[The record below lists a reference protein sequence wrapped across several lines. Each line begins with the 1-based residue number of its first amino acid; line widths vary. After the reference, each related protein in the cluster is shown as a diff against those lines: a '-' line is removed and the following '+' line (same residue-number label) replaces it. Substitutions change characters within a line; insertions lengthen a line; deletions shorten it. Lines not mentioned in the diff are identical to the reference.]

1 LIAVV
6 HLVWGPLG
14 ATPLRRFVE
23 SYRAFDAGAEHELI
37 VLLNGVDRAA
47 RGSLLQELEG
57 VEHRLLETEEPAQ
70 DLAAYA
76 WAGRRLEH
84 ERLCFLNSYSTIRA
98 PGWLA
103 KLDRALE
110 QPRAGAVGTS
120 GSWGSIRSY
129 LRFSLGL
136 GGPYARVFED
146 RQATIDTL
154 EAIAEERQKA
164 APKRRRIPVLTYAA
178 AVLDQAHGFVPFPA
192 RHLRTTGF
200 MLSRELFAGL
210 RVPDVERKND
220 AYRLESGRRSI
231 SAQVAR
237 QGLEL
242 LVVDREGRSFA
253 ASDWAASR
261 TFWQGD
267 QENLLIADNQTAS
280 YEQGSATVREVLAR
294 YAWGELADP
303 VPSDASSQSQSQSS
317 SPKAGGALPSQQPRG
332 GAPEPTVHES

>member
-1 LIAVV
+1 MIAVV

-14 ATPLRRFVE
+14 AAPLRRFVE
-23 SYRAFDAGAEHELI
+23 SYRAFDAGSEHELV

-47 RGSLLQELEG
+47 RGALLQELDG
-57 VEHRLLETEEPAQ
+57 VEHRLLETEAPVQ

-76 WAGRRLEH
+76 WAGRQLEH

-98 PGWLA
+98 QGWLA

-110 QPRAGAVGTS
+110 QPSVGAVGAS

-136 GGPYARVFED
+136 GGPYARVFAD

-154 EAIAEERQKA
+154 EAIAGERQTA
-164 APKRRRIPVLTYAA
+164 TLQRRRIPVVTYAA
-178 AVLDQAHGFVPFPA
+178 AVLDQAHGFTPFPA

-200 MLSRELFAGL
+200 MLRRDLFTSL
-210 RVPDVERKND
+210 RLHPVERKND

-231 SAQVAR
+231 SAQIAR

-242 LVVDREGRSFA
+242 LVVDGEGRTFA
-253 ASDWAASR
+253 AGDWAASQ
-261 TFWQGD
+261 TFWQGT
-267 QENLLIADNQTAS
+267 QEKLLLADNQSAS
-280 YEQGSATVREVLAR
+280 YEQGDARVRDVLAR
-294 YAWGELADP
+294 YAWGGLADP
-303 VPSDASSQSQSQSS
+303 ATGGPVSQS
-317 SPKAGGALPSQQPRG
+317 
-332 GAPEPTVHES
+332 E

>member
-1 LIAVV
+1 VIAVV

-14 ATPLRRFVE
+14 VAPLRRFAE
-23 SYRAFDAGAEHELI
+23 SYRAFDAGVEHELV
-37 VLLNGVDRAA
+37 VLLNGVEQAA
-47 RGSLLQELEG
+47 RGTLLQELDG
-57 VEHRLLETEEPAQ
+57 VEHRLLETEAPVQ

-98 PGWLA
+98 QGWLA

-110 QPRAGAVGTS
+110 QPRVGAAGAS
-120 GSWGSIRSY
+120 GSWGSIHSY

-146 RQATIDTL
+146 RQATSDTL
-154 EAIAEERQKA
+154 AAIAEQRETA
-164 APKRRRIPVLTYAA
+164 TPKPRRIPVVTYAA
-178 AVLDQAHGFVPFPA
+178 AVLNQAHGFTPFPA

-200 MLSRELFAGL
+200 MLRRELFASL
-210 RVPDVERKND
+210 RLPPVERKND

-231 SAQVAR
+231 SAQIAR

-242 LVVDREGRSFA
+242 LVVDRDGRSFA
-253 ASDWAASR
+253 ATDWAAGR
-261 TFWQGD
+261 TFWQGE

-280 YEQGSATVREVLAR
+280 YEQGDARVREVLAR

-303 VPSDASSQSQSQSS
+303 LPGGPPSHSQSS
-317 SPKAGGALPSQQPRG
+317 
-332 GAPEPTVHES
+332 

>member
-1 LIAVV
+1 MIAVV

-14 ATPLRRFVE
+14 VAPLRRFVE
-23 SYRAFDAGAEHELI
+23 SYRAFDAGAEHELV
-37 VLLNGVDRAA
+37 VLLNGVEQAT
-47 RGSLLQELEG
+47 RGPLLQELDG
-57 VEHRLLETEEPAQ
+57 VEHRLLETEAPVQ

-98 PGWLA
+98 QGWLA

-110 QPRAGAVGTS
+110 QPRAGAAGAS
-120 GSWGSIRSY
+120 GSWGSIHSY

-146 RQATIDTL
+146 RQATSATL
-154 EAIAEERQKA
+154 EAIAEQRETA
-164 APKRRRIPVLTYAA
+164 APKPRRIPVVTYAA
-178 AVLDQAHGFVPFPA
+178 AVLHQAHGFTPFPA

-200 MLSRELFAGL
+200 MLRRELFASL
-210 RVPDVERKND
+210 RLPPLERKND

-231 SAQVAR
+231 SAQIAR

-253 ASDWAASR
+253 ATDWAASR
-261 TFWQGD
+261 TFWQGQ
-267 QENLLIADNQTAS
+267 QENLLVADNQTAS
-280 YEQGSATVREVLAR
+280 YEQGDARVREVLAR

-303 VPSDASSQSQSQSS
+303 LPGDLMSHSQLS
-317 SPKAGGALPSQQPRG
+317 
-332 GAPEPTVHES
+332 

>member
-14 ATPLRRFVE
+14 SAPLRRFVE

-47 RGSLLQELEG
+47 RGSLLRELDG
-57 VEHRLLETEEPAQ
+57 VEHRLLETEAPMQ
-70 DLAAYA
+70 DLAAYS

-84 ERLCFLNSYSTIRA
+84 ERLCFLNSYSTVRA
-98 PGWLA
+98 PAWLA

-110 QPRAGAVGTS
+110 QPRAGAVGAS

-136 GGPYARVFED
+136 GGPYASVFED

-154 EAIAEERQKA
+154 EAIAEQRQTA
-164 APKRRRIPVLTYAA
+164 TPKPRRIPVVTYAA

-200 MLSRELFAGL
+200 MLRRELFTAL
-210 RVPDVERKND
+210 RVPDAERKND

-231 SAQVAR
+231 SAQIAR

-253 ASDWAASR
+253 ASEWPASR
-261 TFWQGD
+261 TFWQGE
-267 QENLLIADNQTAS
+267 QENLLVADNQTAS
-280 YEQGSATVREVLAR
+280 YEQGNARVREALAR

-303 VPSDASSQSQSQSS
+303 VASDAMPHSPSS
-317 SPKAGGALPSQQPRG
+317 SPKAGGALPSQPSG
-332 GAPEPTVHES
+332 GAPEPTVHEP